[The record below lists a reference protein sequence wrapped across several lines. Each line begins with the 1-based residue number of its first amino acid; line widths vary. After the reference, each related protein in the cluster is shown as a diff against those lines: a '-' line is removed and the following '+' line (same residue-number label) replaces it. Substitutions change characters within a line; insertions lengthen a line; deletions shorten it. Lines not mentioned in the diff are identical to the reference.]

1 MTLQSTSSKGRG
13 LPEGGK
19 ARRVYLHLHEEIMR
33 GVYAAG
39 AVLPGEQKLAVTLDV
54 SRVTVR
60 RALDALEGDGLISR
74 RAGSG
79 TTVCAPKVQP
89 ALQPPPQPPADRR
102 SRQETAALHQQILS
116 RLGPAPLAEDQLIRD
131 LASTPRSVG
140 PALVELE
147 LDGRIQRCS
156 GGMVTRVS

>member
-33 GVYAAG
+33 GIYAAG

-79 TTVCAPKVQP
+79 TTVC
-89 ALQPPPQPPADRR
+89 
-102 SRQETAALHQQILS
+102 EI
-116 RLGPAPLAEDQLIRD
+116 
-131 LASTPRSVG
+131 
-140 PALVELE
+140 
-147 LDGRIQRCS
+147 GRAH
-156 GGMVTRVS
+156 V

>member
-54 SRVTVR
+54 SRVTVGRAR
-60 RALDALEGDGLISR
+60 RG
-74 RAGSG
+74 RA
-79 TTVCAPKVQP
+79 
-89 ALQPPPQPPADRR
+89 
-102 SRQETAALHQQILS
+102 
-116 RLGPAPLAEDQLIRD
+116 D
-131 LASTPRSVG
+131 LAPCRIGDDCLRTQGAAGTCRGFQYVDAAVG
-140 PALVELE
+140 R
-147 LDGRIQRCS
+147 DGSEHNRAAF
-156 GGMVTRVS
+156 VL

>member
-39 AVLPGEQKLAVTLDV
+39 ALLPGEQKLAVTLDV

-89 ALQPPPQPPADRR
+89 ALAADFNTLMPQLVEMG
-102 SRQETAALHQQILS
+102 QNTTA
-116 RLGPAPLAEDQLIRD
+116 RLYPLAMV
-131 LASTPRSVG
+131 PRRAVWPPRWG
-140 PALVELE
+140 WMRKRVYRL
-147 LDGRIQRCS
+147 RC
-156 GGMVTRVS
+156 V